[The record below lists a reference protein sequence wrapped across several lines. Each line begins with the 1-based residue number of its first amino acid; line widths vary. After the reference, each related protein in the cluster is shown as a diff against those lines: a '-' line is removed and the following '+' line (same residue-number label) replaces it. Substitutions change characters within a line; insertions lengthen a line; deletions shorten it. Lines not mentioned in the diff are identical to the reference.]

1 MGHVVGNPVVHQICS
16 SGNTTLWYTLECLMI
31 DNAFGSENGYRW
43 SCLRAGKRLSCMS
56 HLWSMV
62 APPSGLRKGYSTILY
77 VTFSFVLLRLF
88 SSLVNISEKFSQIII
103 NLKPSKKELGSL
115 IHFSWFQI
123 WILVP
128 TPTLNLVETKL
139 YIRKINVKTFLPTI
153 FFSGKIKPK
162 SN

>member
-1 MGHVVGNPVVHQICS
+1 MITHLVPKMVTGGVAWELIKGFPVFYAFPIC
-16 SGNTTLWYTLECLMI
+16 GPWLPP
-31 DNAFGSENGYRW
+31 FW
-43 SCLRAGKRLSCMS
+43 S
-56 HLWSMV
+56 
-62 APPSGLRKGYSTILY
+62 RKGCSTILY

-88 SSLVNISEKFSQIII
+88 SSLVNISEKFRQIII

-139 YIRKINVKTFLPTI
+139 YICKINVKLFLQLL
-153 FFSGKIKPK
+153 FSVERQ
-162 SN
+162 S